1 MPRLTSQMLL
11 KKGETMEAMFEL
23 LRRNG
28 IASNGIQ
35 IENPSKKARHFA
47 HFMAG
52 LWFFY
57 SIGAWFGSRFVVL
70 DPEVSTHD
78 PMLFGATFVVWFLA
92 FFGYVGVDLIRKH
105 IKYG

>member
-1 MPRLTSQMLL
+1 
-11 KKGETMEAMFEL
+11 MEAMFEL
-23 LRRNG
+23 LRKNG
-28 IASNGIQ
+28 IASKGILE
-35 IENPSKKARHFA
+35 INPSKQARHFA

-78 PMLFGATFVVWFLA
+78 PLLFGATLVVWFLA
-92 FFGYVGVDLIRKH
+92 FFGYVAVDLVRKKL
-105 IKYG
+105 KYG